1 MNGNNHPAGNRRKN
15 MKQKRRKP
23 ISPLVLFALLIVVMS
38 CVIVILV
45 AQNRS
50 AADASN
56 NLQNLPSAATT
67 TNEEDAIAE
76 RDSEIETPVPNFDQ
90 SDTISVDIGAANAVL
105 MQADT
110 HAVLYQKEALAKI
123 APASTAK
130 LITALTVLDTCA
142 QDDVVTVGT
151 EITMMQQDASRAWL
165 NQGDTLTIRQLLI
178 ALLLPSGND
187 AAYTLA
193 VHTGRKIAKDDN
205 LTETR
210 AVEVFMDAVNE
221 KAKSLG
227 AVNSNFVVPDGY
239 DADGQYTTAVDLAM
253 IADACLDNT
262 CIAQLIGTYRSY
274 EKWTS
279 GREVT
284 YYNTNQLLDSSSP
297 FYYPEAIGIKTGSTG
312 LAGDCLVSAAKING
326 KTYICVVMGA
336 ATSDARYQ
344 DSIQIYDAIKSAQ

>member
-1 MNGNNHPAGNRRKN
+1 MNGKNHPAGNRRKN

-23 ISPLVLFALLIVVMS
+23 TSPLVLFALLIVVMS

-50 AADASN
+50 ATDASN
-56 NLQNLPSAATT
+56 DSQNLPATT
-67 TNEEDAIAE
+67 TNEEDAPDE
-76 RDSEIETPVPNFDQ
+76 SDSKIETPVPNFDQ
-90 SDTISVDIGAANAVL
+90 ADTISADIGAANAVL

-151 EITMMQQDASRAWL
+151 EIMMMQQDASRAWL

-193 VHTGRKIAKDDN
+193 VHTGRKIAQDDN
-205 LTETR
+205 LTETQ
-210 AVEVFMDAVNE
+210 AVYG
-221 KAKSLG
+221 S
-227 AVNSNFVVPDGY
+227 
-239 DADGQYTTAVDLAM
+239 GQ
-253 IADACLDNT
+253 
-262 CIAQLIGTYRSY
+262 
-274 EKWTS
+274 
-279 GREVT
+279 
-284 YYNTNQLLDSSSP
+284 
-297 FYYPEAIGIKTGSTG
+297 
-312 LAGDCLVSAAKING
+312 
-326 KTYICVVMGA
+326 
-336 ATSDARYQ
+336 
-344 DSIQIYDAIKSAQ
+344 

>member
-1 MNGNNHPAGNRRKN
+1 
-15 MKQKRRKP
+15 
-23 ISPLVLFALLIVVMS
+23 
-38 CVIVILV
+38 
-45 AQNRS
+45 
-50 AADASN
+50 
-56 NLQNLPSAATT
+56 
-67 TNEEDAIAE
+67 
-76 RDSEIETPVPNFDQ
+76 
-90 SDTISVDIGAANAVL
+90 

-151 EITMMQQDASRAWL
+151 EIMMMQQDASRAWL

-193 VHTGRKIAKDDN
+193 VHTGRKIAQDDN
-205 LTETR
+205 LTETQ
-210 AVEVFMDAVNE
+210 AVEVFMEAVNE

-227 AVNSNFVVPDGY
+227 AVNSHFVVPDGY

-253 IADACLDNT
+253 IADACLDHA

-312 LAGDCLVSAAKING
+312 LAGDCLVSAAEING

>member
-1 MNGNNHPAGNRRKN
+1 MNGKNHPAGNRRKN

-23 ISPLVLFALLIVVMS
+23 ISPLVLFALLIVVMF
-38 CVIVILV
+38 CVIAVLI

-50 AADASN
+50 KTGASN
-56 NLQNLPSAATT
+56 DSQNLPSAATT
-67 TNEEDAIAE
+67 TNEEDATDE
-76 RDSEIETPVPNFDQ
+76 SDSKIETPVPNFDQ
-90 SDTISVDIGAANAVL
+90 ENTISTDIGAANAVL

-110 HAVLYQKEALAKI
+110 HAVLYQKEARAKI

-151 EITMMQQDASRAWL
+151 EIMMMQQDASRAWL

-193 VHTGRKIAKDDN
+193 VHTGRKIAQDDN
-205 LTETR
+205 LTETQ

-312 LAGDCLVSAAKING
+312 LAGDCLVSAAEING

>member
-1 MNGNNHPAGNRRKN
+1 M
-15 MKQKRRKP
+15 
-23 ISPLVLFALLIVVMS
+23 
-38 CVIVILV
+38 
-45 AQNRS
+45 
-50 AADASN
+50 
-56 NLQNLPSAATT
+56 
-67 TNEEDAIAE
+67 
-76 RDSEIETPVPNFDQ
+76 
-90 SDTISVDIGAANAVL
+90 
-105 MQADT
+105 
-110 HAVLYQKEALAKI
+110 
-123 APASTAK
+123 
-130 LITALTVLDTCA
+130 
-142 QDDVVTVGT
+142 
-151 EITMMQQDASRAWL
+151 MMQQDASRAWL
-165 NQGDTLTIRQLLI
+165 NQGDMLTIRQLLI

-193 VHTGRKIAKDDN
+193 VHTGRKIAQDDN
-205 LTETR
+205 LTETQ
-210 AVEVFMDAVNE
+210 AVEVFMEAVNE

-253 IADACLDNT
+253 IADACLDNA

-312 LAGDCLVSAAKING
+312 LAGDCLVSAAEING

>member
-1 MNGNNHPAGNRRKN
+1 MNGKNHPVGTRRRN
-15 MKQKRRKP
+15 MKQKKRKP
-23 ISPLVLFALLIVVMS
+23 ISPLVLFALLIVVIS
-38 CVIVILV
+38 CVIVIFV
-45 AQNRS
+45 AKNRS
-50 AADASN
+50 ETDASN
-56 NLQNLPSAATT
+56 NLQNLPPMT
-67 TNEEDAIAE
+67 TNEEDVTGESA
-76 RDSEIETPVPNFDQ
+76 SEIETPVPNFDQ
-90 SDTISVDIGAANAVL
+90 ADTISTDIGAANAVL

-110 HAVLYQKEALAKI
+110 HAVLYQKEARAKI

-130 LITALTVLDTCA
+130 LITALTVLDICA

-151 EITMMQQDASRAWL
+151 EIMMMQQDASRAWL

-193 VHTGRKIAKDDN
+193 VHTGRKIAQDDN
-205 LTETR
+205 LTETQ

-253 IADACLDNT
+253 IADACLDNA

-312 LAGDCLVSAAKING
+312 LAGDCLVSAAEING

-344 DSIQIYDAIKSAQ
+344 DSIQIYDAIKLTQ